1 MRDDERRE
9 EEDKLCLVS
18 LLITCLPWA
27 EETARVRGPFFARL
41 AKSDCFY
48 IPFM

>member
-1 MRDDERRE
+1 MRDDERKE
-9 EEDKLCLVS
+9 EEDKLCLFS
-18 LLITCLPWA
+18 LLITCPRWA
-27 EETARVRGPFFARL
+27 DETAYVRGPFFARL